1 MSFCKDDAC
10 AACATS
16 SKRAHSA
23 NTFLWPL
30 RSRVLTT
37 LAVVTPRSSSSPLV
51 LVLTVNDSCL
61 HVASRSCIKGC
72 PRALRKIIIT
82 SSLFSELSVRRPTFR
97 FEQIALARS
106 RIRSF
111 LIRSRSRSPLN
122 RLSISRRDI
131 RRTFNVFAYPIT
143 ASTLVRVYAHHPL
156 FVYLIPIGSIHL

>member
-1 MSFCKDDAC
+1 MRCLRNVFETRPFCKYISMAPPIAC
-10 AACATS
+10 TYYSRRRHA
-16 SKRAHSA
+16 
-23 NTFLWPL
+23 PIVVIP
-30 RSRVLTT
+30 SRVM
-37 LAVVTPRSSSSPLV
+37 
-51 LVLTVNDSCL
+51 VLTVNDSCL

-143 ASTLVRVYAHHPL
+143 ASTLVRVYPHHPL
-156 FVYLIPIGSIHL
+156 FVYLIPIGSIHFYFQFLP